1 MNCGKAQRAVSD
13 LLDGEGER
21 SGPLGAH
28 LDACEV
34 CREFERLSVRV
45 ADGYRHEVR
54 SGIVALRR
62 LERPRRRGRPV
73 LTAALLLLAI
83 VGGLALR
90 EPLPRTTTASLPAK
104 AEAPAVSRTDLG
116 LPLTLVSD
124 PPAPLP
130 VDMDAPLSEWMRTL
144 PIRLSEDP
152 PAVPEL
158 SAEESS

>member
-1 MNCGKAQRAVSD
+1 MNCGKAQREVSD
-13 LLDGEGER
+13 LLDGEGGR

-28 LDACEV
+28 LDSCEA

-45 ADGYRHEVR
+45 AEGYRHEVR

-62 LERPRRRGRPV
+62 LERPRRRGRAT
-73 LTAALLLLAI
+73 LAAALLLIAI
-83 VGGLALR
+83 VGGLSLR
-90 EPLPRTTTASLPAK
+90 ELRPATTAASLPVK
-104 AEAPAVSRTDLG
+104 VEPPAVSRTDLG

-144 PIRLSEDP
+144 PIRLSDDP
-152 PAVPEL
+152 PAVPAL